1 MVSKKVQEEGKKG
14 VEGIR
19 LSSKGKEERAW
30 LQKQVVP
37 KAIGEWLFGA
47 F

>member
-1 MVSKKVQEEGKKG
+1 MVSKEVQGKG

-30 LQKQVVP
+30 LQKQVVQES
-37 KAIGEWLFGA
+37 GCLNFLGA